1 MASTANSIAG
11 LVVDPELQHAWQA
24 AVPGGKVVGIA
35 GASASSL
42 GTVVAVSAT
51 PVDDAAV
58 AVAAPGLAEALGV
71 RAVQV
76 VVTTGSTLAELVRD
90 WTYQAAQGS
99 GRGVHV
105 RVLTEEAEEAEEGT
119 RAGAVRVLVRSID
132 SSARELA
139 FRLASPQEPALPA
152 LRALLSGREVTVADE
167 ESSPQ

>member
-1 MASTANSIAG
+1 MTSTATSLAG
-11 LVVDPELQHAWQA
+11 LVVDPQLQRAWQA
-24 AVPGGKVVGIA
+24 AVPGGKIVGIA

-58 AVAAPGLAEALGV
+58 AAATPGLAEALGV
-71 RAVQV
+71 RAVEV
-76 VVTTGSTLAELVRD
+76 VVTTGSTLTELVRD

-105 RVLTEEAEEAEEGT
+105 RVLAEETGEGDQ
-119 RAGAVRVLVRSID
+119 AGAVHVLVRAID

-152 LRALLSGREVTVADE
+152 LRALLGGREVTVEDE
-167 ESSPQ
+167 ESLPR